1 MRRLLCVILLIASVG
16 ATAASPP
23 EAVERTDLL
32 PQHVRWQTYPSDVI
46 GVRIDRQGRPW
57 FELDGNA
64 TIEQV
69 KGQVEKAMTLKAPW
83 VRGARIVLFDSAGR
97 VWICPRPGLL
107 LGFDPNSREWIERE
121 ATGDRGSDPSSTAT
135 SDAAFGP
142 AIEDRDGRIFVGDRG
157 GCHVFDH
164 GRWSYQPFYQL
175 NIAKDLYFGDAH
187 RFEAP
192 TFAQDAR
199 GRVYAWAPWGRGG
212 CTGTLGFWVH
222 EQDRWE
228 QVMTEVGQKP
238 GHVAAVVPLGAEQVL
253 VCPESGVVC
262 LMRVDLDDPTDAER
276 IGRDIELLGADDFHQ
291 RREAERQ
298 IIARGPHVLPKLREA
313 LSATR
318 SPEQRARLQ
327 QAISVLERKP
337 IEPRINEFR
346 LANARYWG
354 RDARGGIALWADTV
368 GPDGRAGRTAAW
380 IVNPPDD
387 VEPAPEAITDW
398 TPQSM
403 LLDSK
408 GRLFLAH
415 YKNGLAVLQS
425 QKLARITDDSDLPFD
440 TIVGEDHDGRV
451 YVQSRCQVVAIDL
464 DAPDTRRTLPVA
476 AFELS
481 SNRDMACLDCDG
493 RTLAKLL
500 GPSHS
505 FLRRFEVGEWRDLP
519 TPRTPGALEDFT
531 YFQPLR
537 GGGMVVE
544 EQPGGRSYYFDG
556 VDWSEYAGLHE
567 LIARNYD
574 ALVKR
579 LDNARRGMDAYTK
592 LRLGAGNAI
601 WCVEWGRLAAYDGR
615 RWLSCSGE
623 DLHGL
628 NLAAV
633 RGCTALPD
641 GRRVALWDGQAAYLA
656 ETNAAGI
663 SVLPLQKPPAAT
675 ELHGIPWLDSRNRLW
690 LPRSLDSAAV
700 VDHGHTEVLPDTG
713 LPRLEDSAG
722 RVWFVNAADK
732 KLVVIGPEAQR
743 MEWRDEAITD
753 QTTVIENKGSYWF
766 NTTRGLR
773 HVVVVALALL
783 TLKGDGAA
791 YERGIPKGPCDGMWI
806 DRDGALWFC
815 TPGRLYR
822 IELGE

>member
-1 MRRLLCVILLIASVG
+1 MRRVLWFIVALASAG
-16 ATAASPP
+16 ANAASGPQ
-23 EAVERTDLL
+23 AVERSDLL
-32 PQHVRWQTYPSDVI
+32 PHHVRWQTYPSDVI

-69 KGQVEKAMTLKAPW
+69 KSQVERVMTLKAPW
-83 VRGARIVLFDSAGR
+83 VRGARIVFFDSAGR
-97 VWICPRPGLL
+97 VWLCPRPGLL
-107 LGFDPNSREWIERE
+107 LGYEPNSRQWIERE
-121 ATGDRGSDPSSTAT
+121 AAGDRGGDPSSTAT
-135 SDAAFGP
+135 SDASFGS

-175 NIAKDLYFGDAH
+175 NIAKNLYFGDAH
-187 RFEAP
+187 RFEEP
-192 TFAQDAR
+192 VFALDAR

-228 QVMTEVGQKP
+228 QVMTEVGQNP
-238 GHVAAVVPLGAEQVL
+238 GHVAAVVPLGEQQVL
-253 VCPESGVVC
+253 VCPELGFVC
-262 LMRVDLDDPTDAER
+262 LMRVDLDDPADAQR
-276 IGRDIELLGADDFHQ
+276 IGRDIELLGADDFRQ

-313 LSATR
+313 LSAAR
-318 SPEQRARLQ
+318 SPEQRVRLQ
-327 QAISVLERKP
+327 QTISVLERKP

-354 RDARGGIALWADTV
+354 RDARGGIVLWADTV

-380 IVNPPDD
+380 IVNPPDE

-415 YKNGLAVLQS
+415 YQKGLAVLQGE
-425 QKLARITDDSDLPFD
+425 KLSRITDDSDLPFD
-440 TIVGEDHDGRV
+440 TIVGEDNDGRV
-451 YVQSRCQVVAIDL
+451 YVQGHSQVVAIDL
-464 DAPDTRRTLPVA
+464 DAPDTRRTLPVT

-505 FLRRFEVGEWRDLP
+505 FLRLFDTGQWHDLP
-519 TPRTPGALEDFT
+519 TPRTPAALEDFT
-531 YFQPLR
+531 YCQPLR
-537 GGGMVVE
+537 GGGLVVE

-556 VDWSEYAGLHE
+556 TNWSEYAGLHE
-567 LIARNYD
+567 LIAKNYET
-574 ALVKR
+574 LVLR
-579 LDNARRGMDAYTK
+579 LDNARPGMNAYTK
-592 LRLGAGNAI
+592 LRLGAGNTI

-615 RWLSCSGE
+615 RWRYCMGYE
-623 DLHGL
+623 LHGL
-628 NLAAV
+628 KLAAV
-633 RGCTALPD
+633 RACMALPG
-641 GRRVALWDGQAAYLA
+641 GRGVALWDGQAAYLA
-656 ETNAAGI
+656 QMSDSGI
-663 SVLPLQKPPAAT
+663 TVLPLQKPPAAA
-675 ELHGIPWLDSRNRLW
+675 ELHGIPWVDSRERLW
-690 LPRSLDSAAV
+690 FSRSPDSAAV
-700 VDHGHTEVLPDTG
+700 FDRGRTEVLPDTG

-722 RVWFVNAADK
+722 RVWFVNAANK
-732 KLVVIGPEAQR
+732 KLVVIGPDARR
-743 MEWRDEAITD
+743 MEWHDEAITD
-753 QTTVIENKGSYWF
+753 QTTVLENKGSYWF

-773 HVVVVALALL
+773 HLVVVASRSLSLN
-783 TLKGDGAA
+783 GDGAP
-791 YERGIPKGPCDGMWI
+791 YERGIPKGTCDGMWI
-806 DRDGALWFC
+806 DREGALWFC

-822 IELGE
+822 IELSE